1 MNASERYLFEAAR
14 LLDRLRET
22 QAGAIG
28 RAVRAVAG
36 ALGGGGTLYA
46 FGTGHSHMLAEELFY
61 RAGGLVRVHP
71 ILDAPLMLHA
81 GASRS
86 SQLERLPGYAAT
98 LLHGAVAP
106 GAGDALFVFSNSGR
120 NAVPV
125 EMALEAKRRGATT
138 LCITSLAH
146 ASAVSPRNPA
156 GLRLHEACDIVLDNC
171 GVPGDAA
178 IGIGPYRCGPT
189 STVAGAAL
197 LQAVVCGVVEALVA
211 EGSEPEVFRSANED
225 GGDEANEAFLRK
237 YRASIPML

>member
-1 MNASERYLFEAAR
+1 MERSRSMAGNDSTR
-14 LLDRLRET
+14 LCAE
-22 QAGAIG
+22 QAGRPGLGARTVSRRMRG
-28 RAVRAVAG
+28 RPGCVAEC
-36 ALGGGGTLYA
+36 TP
-46 FGTGHSHMLAEELFY
+46 
-61 RAGGLVRVHP
+61 R
-71 ILDAPLMLHA
+71 
-81 GASRS
+81 
-86 SQLERLPGYAAT
+86 YAAT

-125 EMALEAKRRGATT
+125 EMALEAKKRGATT

-156 GLRLHEACDIVLDNC
+156 GLRLHEACDIVLDNG

-178 IGIGPYRCGPT
+178 IEVGPYRCGPT

-211 EGSEPEVFRSANED
+211 EGREPEVFRSANED

>member
-1 MNASERYLFEAAR
+1 MNASERYLLEAAR

-61 RAGGLVRVHP
+61 RAGGLVKVHP
-71 ILDAPLMLHA
+71 ILDAPLMLHV

-106 GAGDALFVFSNSGR
+106 L
-120 NAVPV
+120 
-125 EMALEAKRRGATT
+125 
-138 LCITSLAH
+138 SLIH
-146 ASAVSPRNPA
+146 
-156 GLRLHEACDIVLDNC
+156 I
-171 GVPGDAA
+171 
-178 IGIGPYRCGPT
+178 
-189 STVAGAAL
+189 
-197 LQAVVCGVVEALVA
+197 
-211 EGSEPEVFRSANED
+211 
-225 GGDEANEAFLRK
+225 
-237 YRASIPML
+237 